1 MTFHRYQP
9 CTEQLPQAVA
19 DVCAVCSLT
28 NPGFV
33 RGLWDLLA
41 ARREG
46 SD

>member
-19 DVCAVCSLT
+19 AVCAMGSLT
-28 NPGFV
+28 NPGFI

-41 ARREG
+41 SRRGG